1 MSQNPY
7 GNDYSAPND
16 TQAMY
21 TRQRFTPAEPAGI
34 SRLTPISCARAK

>member
-21 TRQRFTPAEPAGI
+21 MGDQPGYGMPPGV
-34 SRLTPISCARAK
+34 